1 MTDKT
6 TALVTGASSGIGA
19 AIATVL
25 AERKYDL
32 VLTARRGERLN
43 ALKAELG
50 AAHGVSID
58 VIALDL
64 GVPGGA
70 DALYERTRALGKPI
84 GILVNNAGFGVYG
97 PSLQADDAALRGML
111 ELNVVALTLLTH
123 AFGRD
128 MVKAGAGRI
137 LQVASV
143 AAFQPSPLYAAYAA
157 TKAYVLS
164 LSVAMQ
170 HELAGSGVTIT
181 TMNPGLTESEFHER
195 AAHIKPKSM
204 DWMYMT
210 ARQVAQIGVD
220 AMLAGRAVV
229 TPGVL
234 NKVAGTSVKWVPR
247 GVAAAIAGSMMKG
260 RREPS

>member
-1 MTDKT
+1 MTEKT

-32 VLTARRGERLN
+32 VLTARRAERLE

-50 AAHGVSID
+50 AAHGVSVD

-70 DALYERTRALGKPI
+70 DALYRRAHALGKPI
-84 GILVNNAGFGVYG
+84 GVLVNNAGFGVYG
-97 PSLQADDAALRGML
+97 KSLEADDDSIRGML
-111 ELNVVALTLLTH
+111 ELNVIALTTLTH

-128 MVKAGAGRI
+128 MVKAGSGRI
-137 LQVASV
+137 LQVASI

-157 TKAYVLS
+157 TKAYVLQ

-170 HELAGSGVTIT
+170 HELAGTGVTIT

-195 AAHIKPKSM
+195 AQHIKPKSM
-204 DWMYMT
+204 DWMYMS
-210 ARQVAQIGVD
+210 ARKVAEIGVD
-220 AMLAGRAVV
+220 AMLAGRTVV

-234 NKVAGTSVKWVPR
+234 NKLAGSGAKWVPR
-247 GVAAAIAGSMMKG
+247 SVAAAVAGSMMKG
-260 RREPS
+260 RREE